1 MRSHTAVAHSR
12 LPVRGPP
19 APPRQ
24 IPKGVQASP
33 ERGRESPTKR
43 LCIMG
48 GLAARPPLPSR
59 PSVERNPDPASR
71 SCSGRWVPAAHLRA
85 WRLQSQLRVP
95 APTRLPLRA
104 PTLLAPQPLA
114 QPPLLGKTKPGGG
127 GGPGLRDR
135 LHPRSPPRLP
145 VRGFKEGD
153 EGDRGCAPSA
163 GGDKRTTRPVKVR
176 GFPSV
181 PPPWHPLVVPYF
193 A

>member
-1 MRSHTAVAHSR
+1 MRSDTAVAHCR

-19 APPRQ
+19 APPD
-24 IPKGVQASP
+24 PEGVQASP
-33 ERGRESPTKR
+33 ERGKESPTKR
-43 LCIMG
+43 LWDHG
-48 GLAARPPLPSR
+48 RVSSQTPAPSR
-59 PSVERNPDPASR
+59 PSVERNPGPASR
-71 SCSGRWVPAAHLRA
+71 SFSGRWVPAAHLCA

-95 APTRLPLRA
+95 APSRLPLRA

-114 QPPLLGKTKPGGG
+114 QPPRLGRTKPGGG

-135 LHPRSPPRLP
+135 LLPRSPPRLP
-145 VRGFKEGD
+145 VGGFKKGD

-163 GGDKRTTRPVKVR
+163 GGDKRTTRLVKVK
-176 GFPSV
+176 GSPSV